1 MDFKCESERVTH
13 LSLYQKLEMIKL
25 TEEDMSKTKICQ
37 NLGLLYQTVNQAMD
51 AKEKFLRDFNML
63 L

>member
-1 MDFKCESERVTH
+1 
-13 LSLYQKLEMIKL
+13 MIKL
-25 TEEDMSKTKICQ
+25 TEEDMSKTKMCQ

-51 AKEKFLRDFNML
+51 AKEKFLRELNML

>member
-1 MDFKCESERVTH
+1 MNKTDVVT
-13 LSLYQKLEMIKL
+13 LWSILIFSSTVEMIKL
-25 TEEDMSKTKICQ
+25 TEEDMSKTKMCQ

-51 AKEKFLRDFNML
+51 AKEKFLREFNML